1 VLTRSYFEQHVYTA
15 DKSWDWANR
24 YLPRTALLVIYRAAF
39 FYGTTRWIAWTL
51 WAHVVHHYPYDLS
64 WGGPHWVHAA
74 HSKSLSWPQYV
85 GVAAIVVAIVAIAY
99 ASRFVLARRDEP
111 RPDAAG
117 PQ

>member
-39 FYGTTRWIAWTL
+39 FYGTSRWIAWSL

-64 WGGPHWVHAA
+64 WGGPHWVNAE
-74 HSKSLSWPQYV
+74 HSPSLTWLQLV
-85 GVAAIVVAIVAIAY
+85 GVGAIVATGA
-99 ASRFVLARRDEP
+99 AVVFVSRLEFGRRSW
-111 RPDAAG
+111 AAIRSRT
-117 PQ
+117 